1 MSEQTTL
8 EVAEVLAID
17 EAVTRS
23 TGAGEFGITP
33 DGFVTKPFA
42 RLLAEKLAL
51 AQSLLGESIDL
62 RSGSALRKLLEISAL
77 EDARTWAAL
86 ASMYDNS
93 FVNSAVGQAL
103 TFLGNELGI
112 QRPYTEARGSVRL
125 ILSGTLPAGERE
137 IAIPRGARLQTDGGH
152 HVATDQTVILTPTDS
167 ERDVPVVAFYP
178 GPEHNLDP
186 AQPSQKI
193 NQWNEEDSALQA
205 LFDAEEDAG
214 EPLLT
219 IEHTEPLTGGE
230 LRWSDARY
238 RQLLLRAPRS
248 VWTVDAVRLAVSLVP
263 GVRQVQ
269 IRDGWGGL
277 DIQQSIFGNFNFIE
291 RLFGSERD
299 LGSPY
304 YFTVLVAPTPAAFWE
319 GPNGLQV
326 AVESAIE
333 DLRPIGI
340 FPRVEEAEQIGVGIQ
355 ADLIVEGLP
364 LPGGSR
370 ATVNASVPAQALK
383 TRLLNRVQQYVDSLE
398 FGEPVR
404 VAEVIWAIMN
414 EPGVEDVRD
423 LQLIRYPPA
432 FEAVDF
438 RTISDADIE
447 LLPYGQNLE
456 LQVNQ
461 IPVLVDVADY
471 LQII

>member
-1 MSEQTTL
+1 M
-8 EVAEVLAID
+8 LAID

-33 DGFVTKPFA
+33 DGFITKPFA

-93 FVNSAVGQAL
+93 FVKSAVGQAL
-103 TFLGNELGI
+103 TFLGEELGI
-112 QRPYTEARGSVRL
+112 QRPYAEARGSVRL
-125 ILSGTLPAGERE
+125 ILSGTLPAGVRE
-137 IAIPRGARLQTDGGH
+137 LVIPRGARLQTDGGH

-167 ERDVPVVAFYP
+167 EREVPVVAFYP
-178 GPEHNLDP
+178 GPDHNLDP
-186 AQPSQKI
+186 AQPTQQI
-193 NQWNEEDSALQA
+193 NQWNEEDNALQT

-214 EPLLT
+214 EALLT

-269 IRDGWGGL
+269 IRDAWGGL

-364 LPGGSR
+364 LPTGSR
-370 ATVNASVPAQALK
+370 ATVNASAPAQALK

-423 LQLIRYPPA
+423 LQLIRYPPG

-438 RTISDADIE
+438 STTAQADIE

>member
-23 TGAGEFGITP
+23 TGAGEFGITT
-33 DGFVTKPFA
+33 DGFVAKPFA

-51 AQSLLGESIDL
+51 AQSLLGETIDL
-62 RSGSALRKLLEISAL
+62 RSGSVLRKLLEISAL

-93 FVNSAVGQAL
+93 FVNSASGQAL
-103 TFLGNELGI
+103 SFLGKELGI
-112 QRPYTEARGSVRL
+112 ARPYVEATGSIRL
-125 ILSGTLPAGERE
+125 ILSGVLPAGESQ
-137 IAIPRGARLQTDGGH
+137 IVIPRGARLQTDGGH
-152 HVATDQTVILTPTDS
+152 HVATDQTVILTATDK

-186 AQPSQKI
+186 TQPGQQI
-193 NQWNEEDSALQA
+193 NQWNMEDSALQA
-205 LFDAEEDAG
+205 LFDAEEEAG
-214 EPLLT
+214 GPLVT
-219 IEHTEPLTGGE
+219 IEHTGPLTGGE

-248 VWTVDAVRLAVSLVP
+248 LWTVDAVRLAVSLVP

-277 DIQQSIFGNFNFIE
+277 DINQSIFGNFNFIE

-326 AVESAIE
+326 AVQSAIE

-340 FPRVEEAEQIGVGIQ
+340 FPNVEQAEQVGVGIK
-355 ADLIVEGLP
+355 ADLIVDGLP
-364 LPGGSR
+364 LPTGSR
-370 ATVNASVPAQALK
+370 ATVNASAPAQALK
-383 TRLLNRVQQYVDSLE
+383 TRLLNRAQQYVDGLG

-404 VAEVIWAIMN
+404 VAEIIWAIMN

-423 LQLIRYPPA
+423 LRLIRYPPS

-438 RTISDADIE
+438 GSVAKADLQ
-447 LLPYGQNLE
+447 LLPYGQNIE